1 MAKKMM
7 KKIALLFV
15 VFISGVSQ
23 ATSLVCQVRTNP
35 DLIWLVDFDHTG
47 AWLDTPKY
55 GKRYIR
61 WNSVSANK
69 LISYEEEKGVK
80 TGYFLNRINGTFI
93 IDYNDG
99 EVKMDCRL
107 KEEVKTKF

>member
-1 MAKKMM
+1 MKKM
-7 KKIALLFV
+7 ALLLAV
-15 VFISGVSQ
+15 LISSVSQ

-35 DLIWLVDFDHTG
+35 DLLWLIDFDEKG
-47 AWLDTPKY
+47 AWLETPKY
-55 GKRYIR
+55 GKRYIK

-69 LISYEEEKGVK
+69 LSSYDEEDGVK

-93 IDYNDG
+93 IDYNIG

-107 KEEVKTKF
+107 KEEVKRKF